1 MTDISRYKSVAIQRD
16 TVALLKKVAKKQY
29 RSQNAMISK
38 LVIDFVE
45 YQAEKKGMSLDDYL
59 TKELEY
65 RKIENRLSANSS
77 EY

>member
-1 MTDISRYKSVAIQRD
+1 
-16 TVALLKKVAKKQY
+16 
-29 RSQNAMISK
+29 MISK